1 MPTTVKDIARQLNLS
16 TSTVCYALNGG
27 PRTVT
32 EEVRKKVLEKA
43 RELDYRPNR
52 LARSLVKG
60 STHTIGVVP
69 PSTETN
75 VFLSPFV
82 QLAWNAIVNEA
93 ETSGQDILLFAAKNL
108 NSPNEPGLG
117 LLDGRIDGVIFIAPM
132 HNAGPIMSVTERGL
146 PFASICSSPDA
157 PGVHMTADNAQGIRQ
172 AIRHLVELGHERIA
186 HIAGSPDSPDG
197 QIRLE
202 AFKESMRELGLP
214 IPDGY
219 IEQSSF
225 TRSFGYEAT
234 LRLLRLKNRPTAI
247 VASNDEL
254 GVGACTAAREM
265 GLDVPSDLSV
275 VGFDD
280 TEMASLCYPPLST
293 IQQPISDMAA
303 AAVRAVIRL
312 AAGQNDVKSICFPTK
327 LVTRAS
333 TAPAKQ
339 GAIK

>member
-1 MPTTVKDIARQLNLS
+1 MPTTVKDIAKQLNLS

-32 EEVRKKVLEKA
+32 EEVKKRVLDKA

-75 VFLSPFV
+75 VFMSPFV

-93 ETSGQDILLFAAKNL
+93 EITGQDILLFAAKNL

-132 HNAGPIMSVTERGL
+132 LNAGPIMSVTERGL
-146 PFASICSSPDA
+146 PFASICSSQDA
-157 PGVHMTADNAQGIRQ
+157 PGIHMTADNCQGIRQ
-172 AIRHLVELGHERIA
+172 AIRHLIELGHTRIA

-197 QIRLE
+197 QIRF
-202 AFKESMRELGLP
+202 AAYRESMQGFDLP
-214 IPDGY
+214 ILDGY

-234 LRLLRLKNRPTAI
+234 LRLLRLKDRPTAI
-247 VASNDEL
+247 IASNDEL
-254 GVGACTAAREM
+254 GVGACVAAREM
-265 GLDVPSDLSV
+265 GIDVPNDLSI

-293 IQQPISDMAA
+293 VQQPIGEMAGA
-303 AAVRAVIRL
+303 AIRAVVRL
-312 AAGQNDVKSICFPTK
+312 AGGQNDVKSVCFPTR
-327 LVTRAS
+327 LVVRAS
-333 TAPAKQ
+333 TAPARQ
-339 GAIK
+339 GALR

>member
-1 MPTTVKDIARQLNLS
+1 MPTTVKDIAKQLNLS

-32 EEVRKKVLEKA
+32 EEVRRRVLEKA
-43 RELDYRPNR
+43 KELDYRPNR

-93 ETSGQDILLFAAKNL
+93 ENSGQDILLFAAKNL

-132 HNAGPIMSVTERGL
+132 LNAGPIMSVTERGL

-157 PGVHMTADNAQGIRQ
+157 PGIHMTADNAQGIRQ
-172 AIRHLVELGHERIA
+172 AVGHLVELGHSRIA
-186 HIAGSPDSPDG
+186 HVAGPPDSPDG
-197 QIRLE
+197 RIRIE
-202 AFKESMRELGLP
+202 AFKDSMREFGLP
-214 IPDGY
+214 IPAWY
-219 IEQSSF
+219 IEQNSF
-225 TRSFGYEAT
+225 TRVFGYEAA
-234 LRLLRLKNRPTAI
+234 LRLLRLKNRPTAV
-247 VASNDEL
+247 VAANDEVAT
-254 GVGACTAAREM
+254 GVCIAAREI
-265 GLDVPSDLSV
+265 GLDVPGDLSV

-280 TEMASLCYPPLST
+280 TEMASLFFPALT
-293 IQQPISDMAA
+293 TVQQPIGEMAA
-303 AAVRAVIRL
+303 AALRVVTRL
-312 AAGQNDVKSICFPTK
+312 AARKNGVKSVCFPTK
-327 LVTRAS
+327 LVVRAS
-333 TAPAKQ
+333 TARAKQ
-339 GAIK
+339 GALR